1 MNTIHADD
9 GALDMRLLIIMQRI
23 FVYFVYINLKSHV
36 GEEISNKRK

>member
-9 GALDMRLLIIMQRI
+9 GASDMKLLIIMQHI
-23 FVYFVYINLKSHV
+23 FVYFVYINLLPHV